1 MCLYWHLITLRDV
14 IMEKQQL
21 FDELAREFDLK
32 PADFYF
38 LDLIPLIEVM
48 WMDGKNQESELNI
61 LYQFV
66 LEHISYIDQA
76 AGAQVLSVE
85 DANDFLDRFA
95 YNKPP
100 QKLLTGLHNIIALE
114 KGVSDYRKMDIL
126 EYCLDISAACVVRY
140 PYGIRERIQQYE
152 KEYLLKLF
160 AEFNISPHKTT
171 EFL

>member
-1 MCLYWHLITLRDV
+1 M
-14 IMEKQQL
+14 
-21 FDELAREFDLK
+21 
-32 PADFYF
+32 
-38 LDLIPLIEVM
+38 
-48 WMDGKNQESELNI
+48 
-61 LYQFV
+61 
-66 LEHISYIDQA
+66 
-76 AGAQVLSVE
+76 GAQVLSVE

>member
-1 MCLYWHLITLRDV
+1 MKRNTSSSKSISLSSKFLALLRF
-14 IMEKQQL
+14 IRPR
-21 FDELAREFDLK
+21 FTSF
-32 PADFYF
+32 
-38 LDLIPLIEVM
+38 
-48 WMDGKNQESELNI
+48 G
-61 LYQFV
+61 
-66 LEHISYIDQA
+66 
-76 AGAQVLSVE
+76 LS
-85 DANDFLDRFA
+85 
-95 YNKPP
+95 
-100 QKLLTGLHNIIALE
+100 GGGHSIIALE